1 MRNVR
6 EEHCVA
12 ALELVEAGQGGR
24 GGGGEDQVDP
34 NQVEESY

>member
-6 EEHCVA
+6 EEHCVT
-12 ALELVEAGQGGR
+12 ALELVEAGQW